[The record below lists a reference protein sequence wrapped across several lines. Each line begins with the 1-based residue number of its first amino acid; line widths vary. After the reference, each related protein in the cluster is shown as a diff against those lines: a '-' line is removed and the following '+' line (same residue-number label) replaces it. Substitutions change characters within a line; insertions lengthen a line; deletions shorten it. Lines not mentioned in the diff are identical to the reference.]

1 MFGVLN
7 RNYSQ
12 AKKAVSMSSSS
23 DVTIKEKELSL
34 CISEVRNMLLR
45 QCWLYVARKHVIHIY
60 SKSIFGRLWD
70 KDRPLRSCV
79 VALFSVTIALIP
91 VTAKFYFDL
100 GGLFMVLLEVYQ
112 WWIIGPQSVLLV
124 IGVISSPSGTTLRL
138 YFRNHIVQ
146 AGGGAIAAAVL
157 AVFSVFSKSYFAFS
171 KVGDALLATWIWC
184 VVGPVLVATVIS
196 WLTSPK
202 RDSQDESE
210 KSDLPCSK
218 RLLTCLCLVPI
229 IWVSYVLLVVYLD
242 PDSLW
247 RDFLAA
253 IRWCFADCIFV
264 AIVVYFIACI
274 GNKVIEGRQ
283 RTPMIKWSLVGAVV
297 AVVAS
302 VVLVLV
308 RKWFDLYWFVD
319 AVFVDITHYCLGM
332 LVIAAFIPSSGW
344 FETNEP
350 DDRVGSDRED
360 DHDEPVIW
368 GRIQFGLLLFF
379 AVYLTLAMLAVVW
392 LSWKQAQ
399 EGSDG
404 FLYVMVPA
412 YLAATCLMV
421 GGVVENLY
429 VPLRRVPHVDIVCVS
444 KFMKST
450 GWALLPVPFILV
462 LVGAFI
468 RNIGKADDRIV
479 QVIGF
484 SLTSLTWIASYLRQQ
499 RRWYVEYVEARE
511 KFEEELDRLAPKTVS
526 RKNGPDYQIKTELE
540 CSKNEVEALIHLVR
554 EGVSLKYSSMPLV
567 PSEILSLYI
576 ASRICMWPIIRQ
588 SFIDYWSLGE
598 AVQQEPTGHSG
609 EGMYELFGRLIVE
622 FEALPGHII
631 ECIKDN
637 VKNLAK
643 RDFECDGTSCGKK
656 FLAADILVRETVFSG
671 GIFVR

>member
-23 DVTIKEKELSL
+23 GVTIKEKELSL

-45 QCWLYVARKHVIHIY
+45 QCWLYVAREHVIHIY

-70 KDRPLRSCV
+70 KDRPLRSCF

-91 VTAKFYFDL
+91 VIAKFYFDL

-184 VVGPVLVATVIS
+184 VVGPVLVATGIS

-210 KSDLPCSK
+210 KSYLPCSR
-218 RLLTCLCLVPI
+218 RLLTCLCLVSI
-229 IWVSYVLLVVYLD
+229 IWVSYVPLVVYLD
-242 PDSLW
+242 LDSLW

-274 GNKVIEGRQ
+274 GNKAIEGRQ
-283 RTPMIKWSLVGAVV
+283 RTPMIKWSLVGV
-297 AVVAS
+297 VVAS

-308 RKWFDLYWFVD
+308 RKWFDLHWFVD

-350 DDRVGSDRED
+350 DDRVGDDRED
-360 DHDEPVIW
+360 DHDEPVKW

-379 AVYLTLAMLAVVW
+379 AVYLTIAMLAVVW

-444 KFMKST
+444 RFLKNT
-450 GWALLPVPFILV
+450 GWAMLPVPLILV
-462 LVGAFI
+462 VIGAFI
-468 RNIGKADDRIV
+468 RNMGASDDKLA
-479 QVIGF
+479 QVIGL
-484 SLTSLTWIASYLRQQ
+484 SLTFLTWVASYLRQQ
-499 RRWYVEYVEARE
+499 RRWYTEYSEARE
-511 KFEEELDRLAPKTVS
+511 RIENKLDCLTPKIVS
-526 RKNGPDYQIKTELE
+526 NWQGRVELE
-540 CSKNEVEALIHLVR
+540 CSDNNVDNLICLAR
-554 EGVSLKYSSMPLV
+554 EGVSLKYSSMPLI
-567 PSEILSLYI
+567 PMETLSLYL
-576 ASRICMWPIIRQ
+576 ASRIYLWPVVRKNLV
-588 SFIDYWSLGE
+588 DYWSLDVASQLGDGATCGKIGRE
-598 AVQQEPTGHSG
+598 T
-609 EGMYELFGRLIVE
+609 LGRLIVE
-622 FEALPGHII
+622 FEAMPNYMINH
-631 ECIKDN
+631 IKDDLESLMKRELEAGEVN
-637 VKNLAK
+637 CGSRVLAV
-643 RDFECDGTSCGKK
+643 DV
-656 FLAADILVRETVFSG
+656 LVRETIFSG
-671 GIFVR
+671 GIIAR